1 MAEQWDRV
9 AGLLV
14 SPEGTYIKTCHALL
28 RHHAETKIP
37 SHYRMLTSMW
47 IPDWLKLEGWWL
59 RFPNVTLLPH
69 HQPVRKMSTNWSH
82 TLWPS
87 SKCCSS
93 TLSESCHGFESHLPP
108 CSLSSRHQTLLSFAP
123 WQQAGFAVHQAS
135 GLKFGSV
142 TEQCQ
147 PGPVTLDDSH
157 NLSGTLKTLINEEPK
172 EHFSKFPH
180 TYCRLIYKVRDCIT
194 RSVKRCILYSF

>member
-1 MAEQWDRV
+1 M
-9 AGLLV
+9 
-14 SPEGTYIKTCHALL
+14 
-28 RHHAETKIP
+28 
-37 SHYRMLTSMW
+37 
-47 IPDWLKLEGWWL
+47 
-59 RFPNVTLLPH
+59 
-69 HQPVRKMSTNWSH
+69 
-82 TLWPS
+82 
-87 SKCCSS
+87 
-93 TLSESCHGFESHLPP
+93 PP

-194 RSVKRCILYSF
+194 RSVKRCILYFISQVQFSCSVVSDSLRPHERKHTRPPCPSPTPGVHPYPCPLSR